1 VPIPVT
7 RRTKKILSLIGAVV
21 VVLGGIG
28 AYGYFLSTTA
38 ALERAESFQF
48 RRMQVAKVSEEGV
61 YRFFFVTNRTAEGTE
76 GPLEARLTR
85 TRGDTLRL
93 GSFDTE
99 IEPTLGLGMWLDAS
113 GWFLDEEIR
122 IRQVQEL
129 KESDFVE
136 QVRAMVDQSPQRA
149 LLLLIHG
156 YRTDFDHA
164 LRGTAFLAHILDIN
178 APVMVFDWPGDQGD
192 SLRGYRRARQVATDS
207 AQELA
212 ATLRLINREI
222 RPERLWLIAN
232 SLAGE
237 VAVEAVSR
245 LYEEAD
251 FAGPETE
258 IDELVLTA
266 PDADYARFNSAF
278 KGKLAAVA
286 GNTTVYVSS
295 NDRALLVSRVINR
308 GRRLGQSTLSKA
320 DAELF
325 EEVEGLL
332 ELMEPGSERVALIDV
347 TPINRT
353 RNFHNFSLEVP
364 EYFDDVFLRLTNP
377 ETPQNR
383 LRYRFR
389 TPEGKLYSVLTRGR

>member
-1 VPIPVT
+1 MT
-7 RRTKKILSLIGAVV
+7 RRTKRILWVLGAIVA
-21 VVLGGIG
+21 VLGGLA
-28 AYGYFLSTTA
+28 AYGYFLSTSA

-48 RRMQVAKVSEEGV
+48 RRMQVAKVSDEGL
-61 YRFFFVTNRTAEGTE
+61 YRFFFVTNRTTAGSE
-76 GPLEARLTR
+76 GPVERRLTA
-85 TRGDTLRL
+85 TRGEALRL

-99 IEPTLGLGMWLDAS
+99 IEPTLGLGMWLDAT

-122 IRQVQEL
+122 IRQVREL
-129 KESDFVE
+129 EQADFIE
-136 QVRAMVDQSPQRA
+136 QVRAMVHQSPQRA

-156 YRTDFDHA
+156 FRTDFDHA

-178 APVMVFDWPGDQGD
+178 APVMVFDWPGNQGD
-192 SLRGYRRARQVATDS
+192 SLRGYRRAREVATES
-207 AQELA
+207 ARELA
-212 ATLRLINREI
+212 ATLSLVNREI
-222 RPERLWLIAN
+222 RPDRLWVIAN

-237 VAVEAVSR
+237 VVLETVSQRFAEAE
-245 LYEEAD
+245 LAD
-251 FAGPETE
+251 PEPE

-266 PDADYARFNSAF
+266 PDADYTRFDSVF
-278 KGKLAAVA
+278 RQKLAALV

-308 GRRLGQSTLSKA
+308 GRRLGQSTLSKE

-325 EEVEGLL
+325 EEVERLL
-332 ELMEPGSERVALIDV
+332 ELVEPGSERVTLIDV

-377 ETPQNR
+377 ETPRNR

-389 TPEGKLYSVLTRGR
+389 TPEGKVYSVLTRGR

>member
-1 VPIPVT
+1 MT
-7 RRTKKILSLIGAVV
+7 RKTKRILWVLGAALI
-21 VVLGGIG
+21 VLGGLG
-28 AYGYFLSTTA
+28 TYGYFLSTSA

-48 RRMQVAKVSEEGV
+48 RRMEVARVSQEGT
-61 YRFFFVTNRTAEGTE
+61 YRFFFATNRIAEDTE
-76 GPLEARLTR
+76 GPLETRLTR
-85 TRGDTLRL
+85 GRGDALRL

-122 IRQVQEL
+122 IRQVREL
-129 KESDFVE
+129 AEVDFVG
-136 QVRAMVDQSPQRA
+136 QVRAMVDASPHRA

-178 APVMVFDWPGDQGD
+178 APVMVFDWPGNQGD
-192 SLRGYRRARQVATDS
+192 SLRGYRRARRVAAES
-207 AQELA
+207 GQELA

-222 RPERLWLIAN
+222 QPERLWVIAN

-237 VAVEAVSR
+237 VVVEAVSR
-245 LYEEAD
+245 VYEESD
-251 FAGPETE
+251 FADPEYE
-258 IDELVLTA
+258 LDELVLTA
-266 PDADYARFNSAF
+266 PDADYARFNSSF
-278 KGKLAAVA
+278 KEKLAAVV

-325 EEVEGLL
+325 DEVEGFL
-332 ELMEPGSERVALIDV
+332 ELAEPGSERVTLIDV

-389 TPEGKLYSVLTRGR
+389 TPEGKLYSVLTRSR

>member
-1 VPIPVT
+1 MV
-7 RRTKKILSLIGAVV
+7 REKKRVLWILGAVLV
-21 VVLGGIG
+21 LLGGAA
-28 AYGYFLSTTA
+28 AYGYFLSTSR
-38 ALERAESFQF
+38 ALERAEAFQF
-48 RRMQVAKVSEEGV
+48 RRMQVAKVSDEGL
-61 YRFFFVTNRTAEGTE
+61 YRFFFVTNRTAEGPE
-76 GPLEARLTR
+76 GPLEGRLTAR
-85 TRGDTLRL
+85 RGDALRL

-99 IEPTLGLGMWLDAS
+99 IEPTLGLGMWLDAA

-122 IRQVQEL
+122 IRQVREL
-129 KESDFVE
+129 PEAAFVE
-136 QVRAMVDQSPQRA
+136 QVRAMVEQSPQRA

-178 APVMVFDWPGDQGD
+178 APVMVFDWPGNQGD
-192 SLRGYRRARQVATDS
+192 TLRGYRRARQVATES

-222 RPERLWLIAN
+222 RPERLWLVAN

-237 VAVEAVSR
+237 VVVEAVSR
-245 LYEEAD
+245 LYEDSD
-251 FAGPETE
+251 FADPETE

-278 KGKLAAVA
+278 KEKLAALV

-308 GRRLGQSTLSKA
+308 GRRLGQSTLSKE
-320 DAELF
+320 DAERF
-325 EEVEGLL
+325 NEVEGLL
-332 ELMEPGSERVALIDV
+332 ELVEPGSERVTLVDV

-383 LRYRFR
+383 LRYRFL

>member
-1 VPIPVT
+1 MT
-7 RRTKKILSLIGAVV
+7 RRKKRILWVLGAVV
-21 VVLGGIG
+21 VALGGLG
-28 AYGYFLSTTA
+28 AYGYFLSTRA

-48 RRMQVAKVSEEGV
+48 RRMQVAKVSEDGV
-61 YRFFFVTNRTAEGTE
+61 YRFFFATNRTVEGAE
-76 GPLEARLTR
+76 GPLDARFTAA
-85 TRGDTLRL
+85 RGDTLHL

-99 IEPTLGLGMWLDAS
+99 IAPTLGLGMWLDAT

-122 IRQVQEL
+122 IRQVREL
-129 KESDFVE
+129 VEADFVE
-136 QVRAMVDQSPQRA
+136 QVRAMVDASPQRA

-178 APVMVFDWPGDQGD
+178 APVMVFDWPGNQGD

-207 AQELA
+207 AQELV
-212 ATLRLINREI
+212 ATLRLINSEI

-237 VAVEAVSR
+237 VVVETVSR
-245 LYEEAD
+245 LYEESD
-251 FAGPETE
+251 FADPEPE
-258 IDELVLTA
+258 LDELVLTA
-266 PDADYARFNSAF
+266 PDADYARFNSDFRA
-278 KGKLAAVA
+278 KLAAVV

-295 NDRALLVSRVINR
+295 NDRALLVSRVVNR

-325 EEVEGLL
+325 DEVEGFL
-332 ELMEPGSERVALIDV
+332 ELMEPGNERVTLIDV

-364 EYFDDVFLRLTNP
+364 EYFDDVFMRLTNP

-383 LRYRFR
+383 LRYRFL